1 MIHMPNIFIEQK
13 AIEQAVALMNSDSS
27 NYKKLYL
34 LPDAHYCE
42 GLAPVGTALYY
53 KDRFDTNIVSADIG
67 CGVGVF
73 RLGDINLEAI
83 SLLSTWIDQRFIDDG
98 LEYKYKEEVEALL
111 SACTYNCF
119 TREELKSIFLESY
132 GTIGKGNYFIEL
144 SRYYEDIKGKD
155 DYYLVI
161 HSGSRTLGGKALKKL
176 DKIALEEY
184 KKVRKLRI
192 ETKIKA
198 LKKKGKFK
206 EISEAIKEPDLD
218 KDILLSDFRFKY
230 YRAFHNLAC
239 WFARQNRFYIAKKIS
254 EFLGSSNFFICTDTF
269 HNYVDYDKKVVHKG
283 SIGVN
288 SLQTVAIPLN
298 MRDGTI
304 LAITNHNPKEWNYNL
319 PHGAGRVKSRKEAL
333 ETITEEEYLK
343 EIEGITTNGVH
354 IDESPSVYKDGEQIY
369 NILKDVLHQIKI
381 LKPIYSYKE

>member
-13 AIEQAVALMNSDSS
+13 AIEQAVALMNSDPS

-53 KDRFDTNIVSADIG
+53 KDRFDPNIVSADIG

-83 SLLSTWIDQRFIDDG
+83 SLLSIWIKQKFIDDN
-98 LEYKYKEEVEALL
+98 LEYKYKEEVETLL

-132 GTIGKGNYFIEL
+132 GTIGKGNHFIEL
-144 SRYYEDIKGKD
+144 SRYYEDIKEKD

-184 KKVRKLRI
+184 KKLRKLRI

-206 EISEAIKEPDLD
+206 EISKAIKEPDLD
-218 KDILLSDFRFKY
+218 KDILISEFRFKY
-230 YRAFHNLAC
+230 YKTFHDLAC

-254 EFLGSSNFFICTDTF
+254 EFLCSSDFFVYTDTF
-269 HNYVDYDKKVVHKG
+269 HNYVDYYKKVVHKG

-304 LAITNHNPKEWNYNL
+304 LAITNYNPKEWDYNL

-343 EIEGITTNGVH
+343 EVEGITTNGLH
-354 IDESPSVYKDGEQIY
+354 IDESPSVYKDGRQIY
-369 NILKDVLHQIKI
+369 DILEDKLSQIKV

>member
-13 AIEQAVALMNSDSS
+13 TIEQAIALMNSDPS
-27 NYKKLYL
+27 NYKQLYL

-53 KDRFDTNIVSADIG
+53 KDRFDPNIVSADIG

-73 RLGDINLEAI
+73 RLENINLEAI
-83 SLLSTWIDQRFIDDG
+83 SLLSIWIEQKFIDSN

-132 GTIGKGNYFIEL
+132 GTIGKGNHFIEL

-155 DYYLVI
+155 GYYLVI

-184 KKVRKLRI
+184 KKLRKLRI

-206 EISEAIKEPDLD
+206 EISEVIKEPDLD
-218 KDILLSDFRFKY
+218 KDILISEFRFKY

-304 LAITNHNPKEWNYNL
+304 LGRVNGNVSEWGYNL
-319 PHGAGRVKSRKEAL
+319 PHGSGRKLSRKEAKNTISEEQYL
-333 ETITEEEYLK
+333 QETRDIITE
-343 EIEGITTNGVH
+343 GIH
-354 IDESPSVYKDGEQIY
+354 IDESPSSYKDSDYII
-369 NILKDVLHQIKI
+369 NILKDKLDDIKI
-381 LKPIYSYKE
+381 IKPIYSYKE